1 MFGFL
6 KVINGKSEEEKNK
19 DYCVLEKPCFCS
31 DEPVYFLKSN
41 ERRLNIVLYE
51 AMANNVVMKE
61 GSSWPILFSGSIK
74 EANRYVGNVDQMLTL
89 RNLKSTFDN
98 RFVLAFLDEKMH
110 PFRPEVDYK
119 SNPLSF
125 VLFFVKK

>member
-1 MFGFL
+1 M
-6 KVINGKSEEEKNK
+6 
-19 DYCVLEKPCFCS
+19 EKPCFCS